1 MTSKSQ
7 KFEAFQK
14 SILEQLITTN
24 AKLDKICALLVSN
37 QLLQECVSPEGEAR
51 SAVDCA
57 EIVTDS
63 FCAGMCLSEE
73 LNSHSK
79 DFEYQ
84 KSEFFVDSEEEENES
99 EDEDEEEDDDD
110 DDYRLPPHPSLTF

>member
-1 MTSKSQ
+1 MSSRSH

-14 SILEQLITTN
+14 SILDQLMISN

-57 EIVTDS
+57 EIVTES
-63 FCAGMCLSEE
+63 FCAGMCLSED
-73 LNSHSK
+73 LNSRSK
-79 DFEYQ
+79 EFEYQ
-84 KSEFFVDSEEEENES
+84 KSEFFVDSDEEEEIE
-99 EDEDEEEDDDD
+99 EDSEEDDDD
-110 DDYRLPPHPSLTF
+110 DDYSPPRHPSLTF

>member
-1 MTSKSQ
+1 MTSRSH

-14 SILEQLITTN
+14 SILEQQIETN

-57 EIVTDS
+57 EIVTES
-63 FCAGMCLSEE
+63 FCAGMCLSED
-73 LNSHSK
+73 LNSRSK
-79 DFEYQ
+79 EFEYQ
-84 KSEFFVDSEEEENES
+84 KSEFFVDSDEEEEIE
-99 EDEDEEEDDDD
+99 EDSEEDDDD
-110 DDYRLPPHPSLTF
+110 DDYSPPRHPSLTF

>member
-37 QLLQECVSPEGEAR
+37 QLLEECVSPDGTVRTAEE
-51 SAVDCA
+51 CA
-57 EIVTDS
+57 EVVTES

-73 LNSHSK
+73 LNSRSK
-79 DFEYQ
+79 EFEYQ
-84 KSEFFVDSEEEENES
+84 KSEFFVD
-99 EDEDEEEDDDD
+99 EDEEESDEVYEEDYDDDD
-110 DDYRLPPHPSLTF
+110 DVPPRHPALNF

>member
-37 QLLQECVSPEGEAR
+37 QLLEECVSPDGTVRTAEE
-51 SAVDCA
+51 CA
-57 EIVTDS
+57 EVVTES
-63 FCAGMCLSEE
+63 FCPGMCLSEE
-73 LNSHSK
+73 LNSRSK
-79 DFEYQ
+79 EFEYQ
-84 KSEFFVDSEEEENES
+84 KSEFFVD
-99 EDEDEEEDDDD
+99 EDEEESDEVYEEDYDDDD
-110 DDYRLPPHPSLTF
+110 DVPPRHPALNF

>member
-7 KFEAFQK
+7 KFENFQR
-14 SILEQLITTN
+14 SVLDHLTATN

-57 EIVTDS
+57 EIVTES
-63 FCAGMCLSEE
+63 FCAGMCLSED
-73 LNSHSK
+73 LNSRSK
-79 DFEYQ
+79 EFEYQ
-84 KSEFFVDSEEEENES
+84 KSEFFVDE
-99 EDEDEEEDDDD
+99 EDEEFEDDVEDEGEDDD
-110 DDYRLPPHPSLTF
+110 YTPPSHPSLTF